1 MKMII
6 CRIRISKS
14 NRTELGGLALQPRHV
29 QERMM
34 IFVDGTSDNQNYACV
49 FGNLYFVIAL
59 SSPLSL
65 YQFIMLGKI
74 LKYFQF

>member
-14 NRTELGGLALQPRHV
+14 NRTELGGGLALQPRHV

-34 IFVDGTSDNQNYACV
+34 IFVGGTSDNNQNCACG
-49 FGNLYFVIAL
+49 FFSGNLSFVIAL

-65 YQFIMLGKI
+65 YQFVVLG
-74 LKYFQF
+74 